1 MANFV
6 IYVLPQFFLSNN
18 VMHQK
23 PMNSVLNM
31 GECYSM

>member
-6 IYVLPQFFLSNN
+6 IYVLPQFFKYN
-18 VMHQK
+18 VMHKK

-31 GECYSM
+31 GEFYSM

>member
-6 IYVLPQFFLSNN
+6 IYVLTQFFLSNN

-23 PMNSVLNM
+23 SMNSVLNM
-31 GECYSM
+31 GEFYSM